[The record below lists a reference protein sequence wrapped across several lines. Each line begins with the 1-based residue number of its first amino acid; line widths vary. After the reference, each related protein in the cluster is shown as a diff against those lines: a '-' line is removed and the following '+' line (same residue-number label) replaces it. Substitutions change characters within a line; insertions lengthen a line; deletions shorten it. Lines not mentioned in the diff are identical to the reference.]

1 GRLPRRKHTALNH
14 APPVLMGRRFF
25 VGLPQR
31 TQRAQREKQN
41 DSVLSVPLCVLCVLC
56 VLCGKKGVLMAGPA
70 AIIREI
76 HRLRSHAHDL
86 QTRIDFAPKQ
96 LKAQQNAVA
105 KREEELKEAQ
115 ETIKK

>member
-1 GRLPRRKHTALNH
+1 
-14 APPVLMGRRFF
+14 
-25 VGLPQR
+25 
-31 TQRAQREKQN
+31 
-41 DSVLSVPLCVLCVLC
+41 
-56 VLCGKKGVLMAGPA
+56 MAGPA

-105 KREEELKEAQ
+105 RREEELKETHEAL
-115 ETIKK
+115 KKLK